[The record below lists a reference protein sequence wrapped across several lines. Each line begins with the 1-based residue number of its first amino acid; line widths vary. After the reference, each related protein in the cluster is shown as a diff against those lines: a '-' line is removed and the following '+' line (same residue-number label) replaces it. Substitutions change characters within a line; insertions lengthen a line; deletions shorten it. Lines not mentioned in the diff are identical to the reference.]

1 MTSFTGL
8 KGLRCSLLQVVGIQF
23 MLGALFLFYGRTGRL
38 QYFLWSAIFV
48 PLALFAAWLLLCLTP
63 VFGGGEPSFALS
75 FFAIV
80 GLPLVIFLWAEFSLQ
95 ATRVRDIGWRPGI
108 IIPALIAINLVNV
121 LLDYVVG
128 IKTFD
133 IVFYAINI
141 IATLVFQFTPSD
153 AGDMFPP
160 FATPRG
166 APQGQDA
173 SGRRSPAAPAA
184 VNRQSSPQSFGQRR
198 PTYPGEKVPFGRRG
212 LT

>member
-1 MTSFTGL
+1 
-8 KGLRCSLLQVVGIQF
+8 
-23 MLGALFLFYGRTGRL
+23 MLGPLFLFYGRIGRL

-48 PLALFAAWLLLCLTP
+48 PLSLCAVWLLLYLLTP
-63 VFGGGEPSFALS
+63 AYGGGVGSFALS
-75 FFAIV
+75 FFAV
-80 GLPLVIFLWAEFSLQ
+80 FGLPLLIFLWAEFSLQ
-95 ATRVRDIGWRPGI
+95 ATRIRDIGWRPGI
-108 IIPALIAINLVNV
+108 VIPALLAVNFLNGV
-121 LLDYVVG
+121 LDYGAG
-128 IKTFD
+128 IRTFD

-160 FATPRG
+160 F
-166 APQGQDA
+166 
-173 SGRRSPAAPAA
+173 SGSGSSAEGRDTSGLRSPAAPAA